1 MLTPSSQRWADR
13 SVVWSLGLF
22 AALLASLGTSACA
35 GDSPAHA
42 QARMFDGYAGDLPEV
57 LATVDGEPITM
68 PDVYARAG
76 GELDRIELQYR
87 LARQHVVEDALETL
101 VRERVLFGEAR
112 ARDRTVEDLILD
124 EAGGSYTAPEPEI
137 AAWYEDNRARL
148 GGRTLDQ
155 VRSQIADHLREERR
169 NEAMAR
175 LEERLFRE
183 RGVQIHLQPVRIEF
197 DNSRAPALGA
207 PAAGVTL
214 VEFSDFQCPY
224 CAQVAPTLKELER
237 AFEGQVRIV
246 YRHFPL
252 TNIHPFAFKAAEA
265 SMCAQEQD
273 QFWAMHDLI
282 FQEQSRVSIA
292 DLKDKARRLG
302 LSQRDFDTCLDSGRY
317 AELVQQDLEEGRRAG
332 VTGTP
337 TMFVNGVRLEG
348 GAVSLDVAAEAVRK
362 ELERQ
367 AAPPR
372 AAGEAEVRNVSG

>member
-1 MLTPSSQRWADR
+1 MH
-13 SVVWSLGLF
+13 
-22 AALLASLGTSACA
+22 
-35 GDSPAHA
+35 GDY
-42 QARMFDGYAGDLPEV
+42 GGDIPEV

-76 GELDRIELQYR
+76 AELDRIELQYR
-87 LARQHVVEDALETL
+87 LARHNVIEDALETL

-112 ARDRTVEDLILD
+112 ARNRTVEDLILD
-124 EAGGSYTAPEPEI
+124 EAGGTYTASEPEI
-137 AAWYEDNRARL
+137 AAWYDDNRARL

-183 RGVQIHLQPVRIEF
+183 RGVEIHLQPVRVEF
-197 DNSRAPALGA
+197 DNSRAPGLGA
-207 PAAGVTL
+207 SDAAVTL

-273 QFWAMHDLI
+273 QFWTMHDLI
-282 FQEQSRVSIA
+282 FQEQNRVSIA

-302 LSQRDFDTCLDSGRY
+302 LSQRNFDTCLDSGRY
-317 AELVQQDLEEGRRAG
+317 AELVQQDLEEGRRVG

-337 TMFVNGVRLEG
+337 TIFVNGVRLEG
-348 GAVSLDVAAEAVRK
+348 GAVSFDIAAEAVRK
-362 ELERQ
+362 ELGRL
-367 AAPPR
+367 APPPR